1 MPRKVREGILFISFL
16 TLCVVLSSWFLHL
29 PLQVGRLSISFIRSV
44 EKDIS
49 HRDFVFVCVCLC
61 VCVRV
66 CMCLCV
72 VCCVCACVCVYCSHN
87 YFLFYFFI
95 CTPSTTK
102 SFIIFVFILSVIFIL
117 FSLFILPSRML

>member
-1 MPRKVREGILFISFL
+1 MREGILFISFL

-49 HRDFVFVCVCLC
+49 PRDFVFVCVCLC

-66 CMCLCV
+66 CVHMCVCV
-72 VCCVCACVCVYCSHN
+72 CVCACECVD
-87 YFLFYFFI
+87 
-95 CTPSTTK
+95 
-102 SFIIFVFILSVIFIL
+102 
-117 FSLFILPSRML
+117 M